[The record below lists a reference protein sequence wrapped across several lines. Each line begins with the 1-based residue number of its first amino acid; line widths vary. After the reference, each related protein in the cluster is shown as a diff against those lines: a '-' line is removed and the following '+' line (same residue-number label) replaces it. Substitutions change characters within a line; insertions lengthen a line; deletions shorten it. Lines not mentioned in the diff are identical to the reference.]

1 MLTRLYIENYALIHS
16 LDISFNRGFTAIT
29 GETGAGKSI
38 MLGAL
43 GLVLGAKADTKVL
56 FDMSRKCIVEAQFIL
71 QNGQIE
77 ERLKQHDIDVL
88 PDCSV
93 FDNTAVTAEKHS
105 TLLFRREILPEG
117 RSRSF
122 VNDTP
127 VSVAVLKDI
136 AGGIV
141 DIHSQHETL
150 TLGNTSFQ
158 MDLLDSFCAGTM
170 VSNAAYRSYYKNYE
184 QIKKEF
190 EKLSELDNKL
200 KEEHDYI
207 KFLYEELTALNPLPE
222 EQEELEEQLK
232 ELENANAIKE
242 TLQNAENILS
252 GGDNEGTGGHIINQL
267 STLIQ
272 TLKKSAQ
279 FHNGIA
285 QILFRI
291 ESSLIEFK
299 DIASEI
305 SRISARTAEDPASL
319 GNIKGRL
326 DEIYRLENKHRVNSI
341 TELLALGAQWRQQL
355 ENTHSIDEQL
365 RNLKEQL
372 NEIEIRLRSTA
383 DELHMLREDS
393 SEKLSQAI
401 LTALAQVGMERAQ
414 LRIDVNKQDVFLKNG
429 MDTVQFLFNANLGG
443 VLQPL
448 DKVASG
454 GEMSRLMLA
463 IKSVINQTSV
473 ISTIIFDEIDTGV
486 SGNIANKVAVMM
498 KEMSHYMQVIAVTHL
513 HQIAAKADSHFK
525 VTKGEKDGRTLSVMK
540 QLNSEEHINE
550 IAAMMSSGKITDA
563 SLAAAM
569 ELCNE

>member
-1 MLTRLYIENYALIHS
+1 MLTHLYIENYALIHS
-16 LDISFNRGFTAIT
+16 LDISFNKGFTAIT

-43 GLVLGAKADTKVL
+43 GLVLGAKADTRVL
-56 FDMSRKCIVEAQFIL
+56 FDTNRKCIVEAQFIL
-71 QNGQIE
+71 QNRQIE
-77 ERLKQHDIDVL
+77 ERLKQYDIDIL
-88 PDCSV
+88 QNFS
-93 FDNTAVTAEKHS
+93 
-105 TLLFRREILPEG
+105 LILRREILPEG

-127 VSVAVLKDI
+127 VSVATLKDI
-136 AGGIV
+136 AGDII

-150 TLGNTSFQ
+150 TLGNASFQ
-158 MDLLDSFCAGTM
+158 MDLLDSFCAETNIAGETGM
-170 VSNAAYRSYYKNYE
+170 ANSALIAYQSCYKKYG
-184 QIKKEF
+184 QTKKEF
-190 EKLSELDNKL
+190 EKLSELDNRL

-207 KFLYEELTALNPLPE
+207 KFLYEELTVLNLHSE

-232 ELENANAIKE
+232 ELENANTIKE
-242 TLQNAENILS
+242 TLLNAENILS
-252 GGDNEGTGGHIINQL
+252 GGDNGDSGNSHVINQL
-267 STLIQ
+267 SVLIQ

-285 QILFRI
+285 QVLSRI

-299 DIASEI
+299 DIANEI
-305 SRISARTAEDPASL
+305 SRISARTVENPVSL
-319 GNIKGRL
+319 ENIKGRL

-341 TELLALGAQWRQQL
+341 TELLALGTQWQQQL
-355 ENTHSIDEQL
+355 EKTHNIDEQL

-372 NEIEIRLRSTA
+372 DEIEVELRSTA
-383 DELHMLREDS
+383 DKLHVLRKNS
-393 SEKLSQAI
+393 SEKLSQSI
-401 LTALAQVGMERAQ
+401 LIALAQVGMERAQ
-414 LRIDVNKQDVFLKNG
+414 LRIDVNKQNAFLKNG

-486 SGNIANKVAVMM
+486 SGNIASKVALMM

-513 HQIAAKADSHFK
+513 HQIAAKADSHLK
-525 VTKGEKDGRTLSVMK
+525 VTKDEKNGRTLSVMK
-540 QLNSEEHINE
+540 QLDSEEHINE

-563 SLAAAM
+563 SLAAAI

>member
-1 MLTRLYIENYALIHS
+1 M
-16 LDISFNRGFTAIT
+16 DNR
-29 GETGAGKSI
+29 
-38 MLGAL
+38 
-43 GLVLGAKADTKVL
+43 
-56 FDMSRKCIVEAQFIL
+56 
-71 QNGQIE
+71 
-77 ERLKQHDIDVL
+77 
-88 PDCSV
+88 
-93 FDNTAVTAEKHS
+93 
-105 TLLFRREILPEG
+105 
-117 RSRSF
+117 
-122 VNDTP
+122 
-127 VSVAVLKDI
+127 
-136 AGGIV
+136 
-141 DIHSQHETL
+141 
-150 TLGNTSFQ
+150 
-158 MDLLDSFCAGTM
+158 
-170 VSNAAYRSYYKNYE
+170 
-184 QIKKEF
+184 
-190 EKLSELDNKL
+190 L

-207 KFLYEELTALNPLPE
+207 KFLYEELTVLNLHSE

-232 ELENANAIKE
+232 ELENANTIKE
-242 TLQNAENILS
+242 TLLNAENILS
-252 GGDNEGTGGHIINQL
+252 GGDNGDSGNSHVINQL
-267 STLIQ
+267 SVLIQ

-285 QILFRI
+285 QVLSRI

-299 DIASEI
+299 DIANEI
-305 SRISARTAEDPASL
+305 SRISARTVENPVSL
-319 GNIKGRL
+319 ENIKGRL

-341 TELLALGAQWRQQL
+341 TELLALGTQWQQQL
-355 ENTHSIDEQL
+355 EKTHNIDEQL

-372 NEIEIRLRSTA
+372 DEIEVELRSTA
-383 DELHMLREDS
+383 DKLHVLRKNS
-393 SEKLSQAI
+393 SEKLSQSI

-414 LRIDVNKQDVFLKNG
+414 LRIDVNKQNAFLKNG

-486 SGNIANKVAVMM
+486 SGNIASKVALMM

-513 HQIAAKADSHFK
+513 HQIAAKADSHLK
-525 VTKGEKDGRTLSVMK
+525 VTKDEKNGRTLSVMK
-540 QLNSEEHINE
+540 QLDSEEHINE